1 MQDVYTEISNELG
14 NLNNVIKTLVNN
26 PSYDLNGTFDENVI
40 NSLVIDYT
48 LKNINTSGVEAQ
60 KEKEESNIL
69 NYVSVSNQSIFDVSI
84 NTYFD
89 LNNIIPICVDSN
101 FTVNENELNN
111 KSFIVDKTK
120 IVNIPIYNYIS
131 NKGITFATN
140 TGEVKTFY
148 LLQENG
154 FYLLQENGFKIIL

>member
-89 LNNIIPICVDSN
+89 LNNIIPLCVDSN

>member
-26 PSYDLNGTFDENVI
+26 PDYDLNGTFDENVI

-48 LKNINTSGVEAQ
+48 LKNVNTSGVEAQ
-60 KEKEESNIL
+60 KEEEESNIL

-89 LNNIIPICVDSN
+89 LNNIIPLCVASD
-101 FTVNENELNN
+101 FTINENELNN

-120 IVNIPIYNYIS
+120 IVNVPVYNYIS

-140 TGEVKTFY
+140 KGKAKSFY
-148 LLQENG
+148 LLQENS